1 MRKRDKTKE
10 LTRGHERDLF
20 HEERSAK
27 MTEMID
33 RLLLMFV
40 ITALLT
46 IVFITCEPLRQF
58 LMEGGK

>member
-1 MRKRDKTKE
+1 MKKRDKTKIM
-10 LTRGHERDLF
+10 TDKQERDLF
-20 HEERSAK
+20 HEERNAK

-46 IVFITCEPLRQF
+46 VVFLTCEPLRQF